1 MAPVLQELSS
11 FCPLLL
17 ASLFLLLL
25 PPPSLLVCSF
35 SLESSRFQYKGRT
48 FRTWG
53 AVNSL
58 EKARPDAKIWVYS
71 RANSSWLPVADLSS
85 VLKEQG
91 RGSDVDNNGREKER
105 EGTAQLSQAVSLVS
119 PAHVS

>member
-1 MAPVLQELSS
+1 MAPVLQESS
-11 FCPLLL
+11 SSVRPLLFAL
-17 ASLFLLLL
+17 LFLLLL
-25 PPPSLLVCSF
+25 APPSLLVCSF

-71 RANSSWLPVADLSS
+71 RANSSWLPVGDLSS
-85 VLKEQG
+85 VLIEQG
-91 RGSDVDNNGREKER
+91 RDSNLENRRETER
-105 EGTAQLSQAVSLVS
+105 EGAAQLSQAVSLVS

>member
-1 MAPVLQELSS
+1 MAPVLQESSS

-25 PPPSLLVCSF
+25 APPSLLVCSF

-91 RGSDVDNNGREKER
+91 RDSDVDNRRENER
-105 EGTAQLSQAVSLVS
+105 EGAMHLSKVVSLVS